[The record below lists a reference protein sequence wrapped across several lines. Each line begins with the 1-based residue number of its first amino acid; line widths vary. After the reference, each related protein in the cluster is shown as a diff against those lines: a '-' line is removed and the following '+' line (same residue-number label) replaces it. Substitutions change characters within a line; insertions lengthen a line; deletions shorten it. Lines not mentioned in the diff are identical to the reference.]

1 MTLAKK
7 IEILYAL
14 IEDGK
19 WSTRSIG
26 GGARVSQPITEK
38 TELKI
43 GSSNVCEVKLKL
55 PFIAPVQ
62 GVLTYEKG
70 FLGIGGSL
78 YYQDRS
84 KQGTFYLGS
93 SRGGEPEELLEKATL
108 IHDKKVKV
116 RSGAHL
122 FIMYEKKKTGFA
134 VIPSIS

>member
-1 MTLAKK
+1 MAKK

-26 GGARVSQPITEK
+26 GGARFSHPITEK

-43 GSSNVCEVKLKL
+43 GSSDVCQIKLKL
-55 PFIAPVQ
+55 AFISPVQ

-70 FLGIGGSL
+70 FLGFGASL

-84 KQGTFYLGS
+84 KQGTFYLES
-93 SRGGEPEELLEKATL
+93 SSGGEPEELLEKATL
-108 IHDKKVKV
+108 IHDKKIKVKV
-116 RSGAHL
+116 GAQL
-122 FIMYEKKKTGFA
+122 FIVDEKKKTGFA
-134 VIPSIS
+134 IIPSIS